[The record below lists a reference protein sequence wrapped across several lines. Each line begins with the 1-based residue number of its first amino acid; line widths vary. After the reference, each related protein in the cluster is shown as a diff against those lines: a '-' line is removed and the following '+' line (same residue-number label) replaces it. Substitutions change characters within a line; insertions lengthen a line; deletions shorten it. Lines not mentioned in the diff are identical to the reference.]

1 MSKQEKLIRR
11 FLSKPTDFTWDEAIT
26 LLRIFGYKISAAGK
40 TGGPRVK
47 FVHPVLPIISLHKP
61 HPRKVMKSY
70 QLDQIEEFLV
80 GEGLINE
87 E

>member
-1 MSKQEKLIRR
+1 
-11 FLSKPTDFTWDEAIT
+11 
-26 LLRIFGYKISAAGK
+26 
-40 TGGPRVK
+40 VK